1 MIQFSC
7 LQNLKINNTCVL
19 ATNTAKMLS
28 INFIT
33 QNLPKMEHNPV
44 TAIHTFSRF
53 TAVYW
58 FLALVSAT
66 TFFLN
71 QEYITNTTTC
81 KYCYKDNIDGFNIF
95 FPKVHL
101 KNKM

>member
-1 MIQFSC
+1 
-7 LQNLKINNTCVL
+7 
-19 ATNTAKMLS
+19 MLS

>member
-1 MIQFSC
+1 
-7 LQNLKINNTCVL
+7 
-19 ATNTAKMLS
+19 
-28 INFIT
+28 
-33 QNLPKMEHNPV
+33 MEHNSV

-95 FPKVHL
+95 FFPKSTSKIKYNL
-101 KNKM
+101 RRCSET